1 MTKLPAT
8 LVTEASAWVAQ
19 VLPTMGKNYSSEQLK
34 ILLLQG
40 LRDGVLT
47 LTEKAIKAAEQED
60 DEIAD
65 GALRTVFQ
73 ELIGGAIA
81 NRAPGH
87 LQVLAFGQ
95 LAVKRPPLTR
105 RRGRQ
110 WYDNWIRDL
119 EICFL
124 IALACG
130 RFGLQPTRSR
140 EARRANRI
148 PSGISV
154 VVAALVRNGI
164 NIEEAS
170 VQRHIWLGLPGEI
183 ARYVVMKRAMPN

>member
-1 MTKLPAT
+1 AVRRVSRERSGCRI
-8 LVTEASAWVAQ
+8 VTG
-19 VLPTMGKNYSSEQLK
+19 PR
-34 ILLLQG
+34 G
-40 LRDGVLT
+40 LIKFLT
-47 LTEKAIKAAEQED
+47 
-60 DEIAD
+60 
-65 GALRTVFQ
+65 
-73 ELIGGAIA
+73 
-81 NRAPGH
+81 
-87 LQVLAFGQ
+87 FGQ
-95 LAVKRPPLTR
+95 LGVKRPPLTR